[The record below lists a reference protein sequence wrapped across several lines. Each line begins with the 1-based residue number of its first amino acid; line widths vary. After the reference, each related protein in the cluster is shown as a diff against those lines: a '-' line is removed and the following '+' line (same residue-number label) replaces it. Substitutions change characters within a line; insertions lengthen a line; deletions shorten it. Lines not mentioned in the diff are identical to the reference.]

1 MEFNDIASAL
11 SPPEM
16 PTKTSLTLKLSVMPA
31 VALLGL
37 LVFVG
42 YTSLQL
48 SNTDARLVELENGSY
63 PTLEKTDAVIFQ
75 FSRLPSL
82 LNSAV
87 AAGEIDPLNEGRKIV
102 DDIANKQREL
112 NDLSDRQ
119 PVRSQKLTDWNE
131 AIKRYADNA
140 FSTSEQL
147 IKGSGTFE
155 SLRPNI
161 DRMSIDLKSA
171 QGLGDTFRTKAYQDF
186 QLSLSQTRTDNTTTT
201 RVGYI
206 LTAILVLLVSIG
218 SVLII
223 RRIMNNVHGVIDSL
237 TAIASGDGD
246 LTRRV
251 DVRSDD
257 EIGEMI
263 KLFNSFL
270 NKLQATIHQIVNAA
284 SPLGDMSK
292 HLYRLTQSSEENTKS
307 QQGRIDSISSDI
319 HTMTVSIQEVAQRSQ
334 LASQKA
340 SAAFKQADSARQNI
354 GGLSNNISDLGVS
367 VLDAVQAMQKLKEET
382 QQVGSVLTVIRSVAE
397 QTNLLA
403 LNAAIEAARA
413 GEQGRGFAV
422 VADEVRNLAQ
432 KTTASTAEIQHI
444 IQRLQNSASRVL
456 NIMVLN
462 GDKAQASIERSVQ
475 ATRTL
480 EAIAGAVHQINELN
494 AGIAQFTHE
503 QIGLSNSIQRETE
516 VLKLDSQVSANGA
529 DATARLGEQL
539 VGTGDDLRAAT
550 AQFSV

>member
-1 MEFNDIASAL
+1 MRAKI
-11 SPPEM
+11 
-16 PTKTSLTLKLSVMPA
+16 SLTLKLSIMPA
-31 VALLGL
+31 VALFGL

-48 SNTDARLVELENGSY
+48 SNTDTRLFELENGSY

-75 FSRLPSL
+75 FSRLPGL

-87 AAGEIDPLNEGRKIV
+87 TAGEIEALNEGHKIV
-102 DDIANKQREL
+102 DDIVAKQSEL
-112 NDLSDRQ
+112 KQLSEQQ
-119 PVRSQKLTDWNE
+119 PARNQKLTTWNE

-155 SLRPNI
+155 SLHSNI
-161 DRMSIDLKSA
+161 DRMSIDLKTA
-171 QGLGDTFRTKAYQDF
+171 QGLGDTFRANAYQDF
-186 QLSLSQTRTDNTTTT
+186 QANLSLTRTDNATTT

-206 LTAILVLLVSIG
+206 LTMILVLLVSTG
-218 SVLII
+218 SVLVI

-270 NKLQATIHQIVNAA
+270 DKLQATIHQIVEAA
-284 SPLGDMSK
+284 SPLGAMST

-334 LASQKA
+334 QASQKA
-340 SAAFKQADSARQNI
+340 GAAFKQADSARQNI
-354 GGLSNNISDLGVS
+354 GGLSNHISDLGVS
-367 VLDAVQAMQKLKEET
+367 VLEAVQAMQQLEEET

-444 IQRLQNSASRVL
+444 IQRLQNSANRVL
-456 NIMVLN
+456 DIMVLN
-462 GDKAQASIERSVQ
+462 GEKAQASIERSVQ
-475 ATRTL
+475 ATQTL

>member
-1 MEFNDIASAL
+1 M
-11 SPPEM
+11 
-16 PTKTSLTLKLSVMPA
+16 SL
-31 VALLGL
+31 
-37 LVFVG
+37 
-42 YTSLQL
+42 
-48 SNTDARLVELENGSY
+48 
-63 PTLEKTDAVIFQ
+63 
-75 FSRLPSL
+75 
-82 LNSAV
+82 
-87 AAGEIDPLNEGRKIV
+87 
-102 DDIANKQREL
+102 
-112 NDLSDRQ
+112 
-119 PVRSQKLTDWNE
+119 
-131 AIKRYADNA
+131 
-140 FSTSEQL
+140 
-147 IKGSGTFE
+147 
-155 SLRPNI
+155 
-161 DRMSIDLKSA
+161 DLKSA
-171 QGLGDTFRTKAYQDF
+171 QRLGDTFRTKAYQDF

-206 LTAILVLLVSIG
+206 LTVILVLLVSIG

-223 RRIMNNVHGVIDSL
+223 QRIMNNVHGVIDSL

-270 NKLQATIHQIVNAA
+270 NKLQATIHKIIDAA
-284 SPLGDMSK
+284 SPLGDMSQ

-334 LASQKA
+334 RASQEA
-340 SAAFKQADSARQNI
+340 SAAFKQADFARQNI

-367 VLDAVQAMQKLKEET
+367 VLDAVQAMQQLEEET
-382 QQVGSVLTVIRSVAE
+382 QQVGSVLTVIRSIAE

-475 ATRTL
+475 ATQTL

>member
-1 MEFNDIASAL
+1 ML
-11 SPPEM
+11 
-16 PTKTSLTLKLSVMPA
+16 TKKSLTLKLSVMPA

-42 YTSLQL
+42 YTSSQL
-48 SNTDARLVELENGSY
+48 SSTDARLFELENGSY
-63 PTLEKTDAVIFQ
+63 PTLEKSDAVIFQ
-75 FSRLPSL
+75 FSHLPDQ
-82 LNSAV
+82 LNNAV
-87 AAGEIDPLNEGRKIV
+87 NAGEIGALDEVRKVLGEIV
-102 DDIANKQREL
+102 VKQAEL
-112 NDLSDRQ
+112 KKLSESQ
-119 PVRSQKLTDWNE
+119 SVRLQKLMAWNE

-140 FSTSEQL
+140 LSTSEQL
-147 IKGSGTFE
+147 INGSGTFE
-155 SLRPNI
+155 SLRPNM
-161 DRMSIDLKSA
+161 DRMNVDLKSA
-171 QGLGDTFRTKAYQDF
+171 LLLGDAFRANAYQDF
-186 QLSLSQTRTDNTTTT
+186 QASLSQTITDNATTT

-206 LTAILVLLVSIG
+206 LTAMLVLLVTLG
-218 SVLII
+218 SLLII
-223 RRIMNNVHGVIDSL
+223 RRVMNNVYGVIDSL
-237 TAIASGDGD
+237 TAIAGSDGD

-270 NKLQATIHQIVNAA
+270 NKLQATIHQIIDAA

-307 QQGRIDSISSDI
+307 QQSRIDSISSDI

-334 LASQKA
+334 QASQEA
-340 SAAFKQADSARQNI
+340 DAAFKQVDSARQNI
-354 GGLSNNISDLGVS
+354 GGLSSNISDLGVS
-367 VLDAVQAMQKLKEET
+367 VLDAVQAMQQLEEET
-382 QQVGSVLTVIRSVAE
+382 QQVGSVLTVIRSIAE

-432 KTTASTAEIQHI
+432 KTTASTAQIQHI
-444 IQRLQNSASRVL
+444 IQRLQNSANRVL
-456 NIMVLN
+456 DIMVLN
-462 GDKAQASIERSVQ
+462 GNKAQASVERSVQ
-475 ATRTL
+475 ATQTL

-503 QIGLSNSIQRETE
+503 QIGLSNSIQREAQ

-539 VGTGDDLRAAT
+539 VDTGDELRAAT

>member
-1 MEFNDIASAL
+1 ML
-11 SPPEM
+11 
-16 PTKTSLTLKLSVMPA
+16 TKKSLTLKLSVMPA

-37 LVFVG
+37 LLFVG
-42 YTSLQL
+42 YTSSQL
-48 SNTDARLVELENGSY
+48 SSTDARLFELENGSY
-63 PTLEKTDAVIFQ
+63 PTLEKSDVVIFQ
-75 FSRLPSL
+75 FSHLPDQ
-82 LNSAV
+82 LNNAV
-87 AAGEIDPLNEGRKIV
+87 NAGEMGALDEVRKVLGEIV
-102 DDIANKQREL
+102 VKQAEL
-112 NDLSDRQ
+112 KNLSENQ
-119 PVRSQKLTDWNE
+119 PVRLQKLMVWNA

-140 FSTSEQL
+140 LSTSEQL
-147 IKGSGTFE
+147 INGSGTFE
-155 SLRPNI
+155 SLRPNM
-161 DRMSIDLKSA
+161 DRMNVDLKSA
-171 QGLGDTFRTKAYQDF
+171 LLLGDAFRANAYQDF
-186 QLSLSQTRTDNTTTT
+186 QGSLSQTITDNATTT

-206 LTAILVLLVSIG
+206 LTVMLVLLVSLG
-218 SVLII
+218 SLLII
-223 RRIMNNVHGVIDSL
+223 RRVMNNVYGVIDSL
-237 TAIASGDGD
+237 TAIAGSDGD

-251 DVRSDD
+251 DVRSED

-270 NKLQATIHQIVNAA
+270 NKLQATIHQIIDAA

-307 QQGRIDSISSDI
+307 QQSRIDSISSDI

-334 LASQKA
+334 QASQEA
-340 SAAFKQADSARQNI
+340 DAAFKQVDSARQNI
-354 GGLSNNISDLGVS
+354 GGLSSNISDLGVS
-367 VLDAVQAMQKLKEET
+367 VLDAVQAMQQLEEET
-382 QQVGSVLTVIRSVAE
+382 QQVGSVLTVIRSIAE

-432 KTTASTAEIQHI
+432 KTTASTAQIQHI
-444 IQRLQNSASRVL
+444 IQRLQNSANRVL
-456 NIMVLN
+456 DIMVLN
-462 GDKAQASIERSVQ
+462 GNKAQASVERSVQ
-475 ATRTL
+475 ATQTL

-503 QIGLSNSIQRETE
+503 QIGLSNSIQREAQ

-539 VGTGDDLRAAT
+539 VDTGDELRAAT